1 MCIRDR
7 YMYIALVRD
16 VKIDVYFEIVCGYDE
31 VGPPSIVLVYF
42 QTILRILFKNEEKIK
57 KKLIHRLEML
67 HSSQLRTTY
76 HTPPCSRPP
85 TSLHIPLY
93 TDSKSLSTQYTI
105 SLSPLLPAFTIPMNV
120 CLLYTSP
127 SPRDRTRSRMPSSA

>member
-76 HTPPCSRPP
+76 HTPPMLAA
-85 TSLHIPLY
+85 TY
-93 TDSKSLSTQYTI
+93 LSTYPLIHRFQI
-105 SLSPLLPAFTIPMNV
+105 SLNTIHHIIVTPAPCIYNPDECSS

-127 SPRDRTRSRMPSSA
+127 SPRDS